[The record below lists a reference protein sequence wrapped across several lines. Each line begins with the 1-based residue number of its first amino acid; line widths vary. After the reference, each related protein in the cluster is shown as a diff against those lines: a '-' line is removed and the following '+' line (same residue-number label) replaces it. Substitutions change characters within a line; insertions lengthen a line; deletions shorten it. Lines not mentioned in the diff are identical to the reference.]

1 MIDKV
6 TVVYNCEYKFDKSI
20 DISFA
25 YSRDLPKKQIFKK
38 ITELSELLPER
49 EALPGNPFI
58 KVLFEIEENE
68 TGYDFNYL
76 TVRVNL
82 RGPGPSSPFPR
93 KAAEKVLDCL
103 LKYAESDAS
112 DENWSSEE
120 VEAYI
125 GEIFGETKNKENR
138 SASDEDK
145 TVSVSDSELSQAV
158 KDPGLEEPE
167 KADASIGIPPVQS
180 IEKNN
185 PGIVKRI
192 ADRIEDCFAAK
203 ENKQP

>member
-6 TVVYNCEYKFDKSI
+6 TVVYNCKFDKSI

-25 YSRDLPKKQIFKK
+25 YSRSLPKKQIFKK

-49 EALPGNPFI
+49 DALPGNPFI

-68 TGYDFNYL
+68 TGYDFSYL

-112 DENWSSEE
+112 DENWFSEE
-120 VEAYI
+120 VEACI
-125 GEIFGETKNKENR
+125 GEIFGETKNKETQ
-138 SASDEDK
+138 SLSDE
-145 TVSVSDSELSQAV
+145 SEPASDSELSQAV
-158 KDPGLEEPE
+158 KDPSLEEPG

-192 ADRIEDCFAAK
+192 ADRIEDCFSAK